1 MNINVSKIVDEWSY
15 RLSLIE
21 EHDGLPDLKSYGDL
35 TVLKS
40 VLTEYEWP
48 VEACYELFKKIGN
61 KVIIGEMSLDQKNV
75 EKLYKEK
82 KLSKDILKSA
92 NKWIKGYIKKIGTD
106 KYNLGKAS
114 LVSTTAANIP
124 QIKGGNP
131 NRIEFT
137 IEFPELGRDSRDQIF
152 TVANSLSG
160 LYKTKYTKSVLQSSV
175 GSVVYNGKGGYADRE
190 DLEIWIAFKG
200 GKSSKSAGAV
210 STDVKEGFVG
220 LFFQSKWKTVVDKT
234 NIGKCVATLQKEL
247 KSIKGEGSSTKTEL
261 GDYLKTVPSSNPNK
275 GFLDELN
282 QPLSVATS
290 LKEKYKSWTWER
302 DKNFNKVRKKGSQI
316 CKVPADKWNPA
327 DTYLVKG
334 SVVTTVGSGTNITTQ
349 IAPINNQFVTEWG
362 ATDGTLVGVSLK
374 QQSAQG
380 GKGKTYL
387 KSFDSMTKIFDYNLN
402 KMERDRLDL
411 PEDQWVG
418 AYIQQI
424 DEWRDEIKSKLGGL
438 SISYDYSPAGSLFDS
453 AAESFSKKLTK
464 TVYQKYASIKM
475 FKFMVDALGTN
486 ENMFVDS
493 AAFASGLTGYSP
505 TFFKAKSNKSGAK
518 ATIETFEGSGGL
530 ELVGNKIK
538 IKDTNSAAGVI
549 FTFDVENNVMG
560 KAKVE
565 MNIRFNGSTQATLEL
580 LSVKWS

>member
-1 MNINVSKIVDEWSY
+1 
-15 RLSLIE
+15 
-21 EHDGLPDLKSYGDL
+21 
-35 TVLKS
+35 
-40 VLTEYEWP
+40 
-48 VEACYELFKKIGN
+48 
-61 KVIIGEMSLDQKNV
+61 
-75 EKLYKEK
+75 
-82 KLSKDILKSA
+82 
-92 NKWIKGYIKKIGTD
+92 
-106 KYNLGKAS
+106 
-114 LVSTTAANIP
+114 
-124 QIKGGNP
+124 
-131 NRIEFT
+131 
-137 IEFPELGRDSRDQIF
+137 
-152 TVANSLSG
+152 
-160 LYKTKYTKSVLQSSV
+160 
-175 GSVVYNGKGGYADRE
+175 
-190 DLEIWIAFKG
+190 
-200 GKSSKSAGAV
+200 
-210 STDVKEGFVG
+210 
-220 LFFQSKWKTVVDKT
+220 
-234 NIGKCVATLQKEL
+234 
-247 KSIKGEGSSTKTEL
+247 
-261 GDYLKTVPSSNPNK
+261 
-275 GFLDELN
+275 
-282 QPLSVATS
+282 
-290 LKEKYKSWTWER
+290 
-302 DKNFNKVRKKGSQI
+302 
-316 CKVPADKWNPA
+316 
-327 DTYLVKG
+327 
-334 SVVTTVGSGTNITTQ
+334 
-349 IAPINNQFVTEWG
+349 
-362 ATDGTLVGVSLK
+362 
-374 QQSAQG
+374 
-380 GKGKTYL
+380 
-387 KSFDSMTKIFDYNLN
+387 MTKIFDYNLN

>member
-48 VEACYELFKKIGN
+48 IEACFELFKKIGN

-92 NKWIKGYIKKIGTD
+92 NKWIKGYIKKLGTD

-152 TVANSLSG
+152 AVANSLSG
-160 LYKTKYTKSVLQSSV
+160 LYKTKFTKSVLQSSV

-234 NIGKCVATLQKEL
+234 NIGECVATLQKEL
-247 KSIKGEGSSTKTEL
+247 KSIKGEGNSTKTEL
-261 GDYLKTVPSSNPNK
+261 GDYLKTVPLSNPKK

-282 QPLSVATS
+282 QPLSVAIS

-334 SVVTTVGSGTNITTQ
+334 SVVTTTGPGTNITTQ
-349 IAPINNQFVTEWG
+349 IAPKNNQFVTEWG
-362 ATDGTLVGVSLK
+362 ATNGTLVGVSLK

-387 KSFDSMTKIFDYNLN
+387 KKVDGDLSVFDYNLTKEEQN
-402 KMERDRLDL
+402 TLGEDR
-411 PEDQWVG
+411 ETWAA
-418 AYIQQI
+418 AYMDQI
-424 DEWRDEIKSKLGGL
+424 DSWRTAIKSTLPAKL
-438 SISYDYSPAGSLFDS
+438 YDYKPGKNLMTSFDGSDDS
-453 AAESFSKKLTK
+453 AEF
-464 TVYQKYASIKM
+464 VFQKYASMKM
-475 FKFMVDALGTN
+475 FKFMVESDKVKDGSI
-486 ENMFVDS
+486 FVDT
-493 AAFASGLTGYSP
+493 AAFAAGLTGFNP
-505 TFFKAKSNKSGAK
+505 TFFNYK
-518 ATIETFEGSGGL
+518 ET
-530 ELVGNKIK
+530 
-538 IKDTNSAAGVI
+538 
-549 FTFDVENNVMG
+549 
-560 KAKVE
+560 
-565 MNIRFNGSTQATLEL
+565 
-580 LSVKWS
+580 